1 MSRCSQALAASGIII
16 MGSLLAACSSSA
28 SHQQSAVSWAEHYND
43 IHDLTAHSNL
53 VVAGSFTAVAKQ
65 TTSGDSPSTDFT
77 FAVSK
82 VLADKAKTTV
92 AGSAITIHQ
101 TGGSMSD
108 GTPVSTED
116 DPLFKVGEATVLF
129 LHQYSPGH
137 FYVVGG
143 PNGRFET
150 PGANAKSAGVAA
162 VKPFN
167 SETVQFTGSVDQLA
181 AEVAKP

>member
-1 MSRCSQALAASGIII
+1 
-16 MGSLLAACSSSA
+16 MGSLLAGCSSSA
-28 SHQQSAVSWAEHYND
+28 SHQQTAVSWAEHYDN
-43 IHDLTAHSNL
+43 IHDLTAHSTI
-53 VVAGSFTAVAKQ
+53 VVAGSFTAVTKQ
-65 TTSGDSPSTDFT
+65 TTSGNNPSTDFT
-77 FAVSK
+77 FTVSK
-82 VLADKAKTTV
+82 VLADKAQTTA

-116 DPLFKVGEATVLF
+116 DPLFKVGETTVLF

-150 PGANAKSAGVAA
+150 HAATTKSAGVAE
-162 VKPFN
+162 VEPFN